1 MGLFF
6 FPRGGSAQVVRA
18 LAESLPGSGFDV
30 SIASGSLGRPGDATH
45 AATFFAGPDVTSVD
59 YTPAS
64 LLADPRT
71 GAVPFQPSYEDRPG
85 VPDRVF
91 AAIDDA
97 ACERLVA
104 AWARA
109 LAGVGADRVDVL
121 HLHHL
126 TPANEAARRAVPA
139 VPVVGHLHGTEL
151 ALLRRIRAG
160 PPPEWSHAQAWDE
173 RLCAWAHSCAALIAP
188 PGAES
193 EASSLL
199 GLDASRIHVIP
210 NGVSTDRFRPRAASA
225 DARRA
230 FWRRWLCEA
239 PRGWD
244 ETGVP
249 GSVAYRPDQLAALDS
264 EPVIVYV
271 GRFTAVKRLPL
282 LIAAHRHVQDR
293 LGRPVALV
301 VVGGHPGEWEG
312 EHPAAT
318 IRRLGVRNVFLAG
331 WRPHEEL
338 PDALAASDV
347 LVLPSAEEAFGL
359 ALVEAMACGLPV
371 VACAA
376 HGPARIVR
384 NGENGWLVPVDDGR
398 SLASALVQAA
408 SDPAE
413 RRRRG
418 REGRRTARER
428 FSCQAIAAR
437 VAGLYDDVL
446 TRHAAAGAV
455 RAAAGD

>member
-1 MGLFF
+1 
-6 FPRGGSAQVVRA
+6 
-18 LAESLPGSGFDV
+18 
-30 SIASGSLGRPGDATH
+30 
-45 AATFFAGPDVTSVD
+45 
-59 YTPAS
+59 
-64 LLADPRT
+64 
-71 GAVPFQPSYEDRPG
+71 
-85 VPDRVF
+85 
-91 AAIDDA
+91 
-97 ACERLVA
+97 
-104 AWARA
+104 
-109 LAGVGADRVDVL
+109 
-121 HLHHL
+121 
-126 TPANEAARRAVPA
+126 
-139 VPVVGHLHGTEL
+139 
-151 ALLRRIRAG
+151 
-160 PPPEWSHAQAWDE
+160 
-173 RLCAWAHSCAALIAP
+173 
-188 PGAES
+188 
-193 EASSLL
+193 
-199 GLDASRIHVIP
+199 
-210 NGVSTDRFRPRAASA
+210 
-225 DARRA
+225 
-230 FWRRWLCEA
+230 
-239 PRGWD
+239 
-244 ETGVP
+244 
-249 GSVAYRPDQLAALDS
+249 
-264 EPVIVYV
+264 
-271 GRFTAVKRLPL
+271 
-282 LIAAHRHVQDR
+282 
-293 LGRPVALV
+293 
-301 VVGGHPGEWEG
+301 
-312 EHPAAT
+312 
-318 IRRLGVRNVFLAG
+318 VRNVFLAG